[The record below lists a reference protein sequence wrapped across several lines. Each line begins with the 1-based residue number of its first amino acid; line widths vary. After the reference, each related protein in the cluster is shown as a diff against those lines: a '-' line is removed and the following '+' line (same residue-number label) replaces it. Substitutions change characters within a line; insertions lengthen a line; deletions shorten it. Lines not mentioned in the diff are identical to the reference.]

1 MKVIVFVIAVLVIFG
16 IAEVMAQN
24 GIAAKGIAGVVAV
37 ILYGVIFHKKIVMCV
52 VNQHITYPY
61 IKNSSTNS
69 NVVDY

>member
-37 ILYGVIFHKKIVMCV
+37 ILYGVIFHKKKDV
-52 VNQHITYPY
+52 VKEDTDQLKQTN
-61 IKNSSTNS
+61 KNNDSSLLND
-69 NVVDY
+69 N